1 MSKLTRGKTR
11 EIEQSPKQTMSKDDI
26 VEKPIDAHIHGPS
39 MAWVLSHALARVDVD
54 ETHAI
59 FGQARILLKEGDIT
73 DAEGAGVT
81 NTRRAIDITI
91 KFITKLPLSV
101 WNPSLKEWNHEGLR
115 KWEENVKAHLRLNR
129 GIRVVGLA
137 RFRRSDFLTKTPF
150 SLRDVKLC
158 QYVSET
164 EKIPTVLM
172 AITVPRLKAK
182 NRDQEQERNLLNSTE
197 NQPLEHRRTN
207 YLTGATN
214 VTTGYFDANEKDYD
228 YINLVVSNMGQ
239 EPASYLTASAKGQG
253 SKAATVVT
261 SQDLVQPLVAVSVQS
276 AQLRQKLQAVH
287 DEYQKKQLHLVR
299 QLAASTTTVSSSV
312 QAQSKKSYDAFQQEQ
327 DDCTKSEV
335 ETQHCKRPK
344 MER

>member
-1 MSKLTRGKTR
+1 MSKLTRGKTK
-11 EIEQSPKQTMSKDDI
+11 EIEQSPKQTMIKADI

-39 MAWVLSHALARVDVD
+39 MAWVLSHALARADVD

-91 KFITKLPLSV
+91 KFITKLPLNV
-101 WNPSLKEWNHEGLR
+101 WNPTLKEWNHEGLR

-182 NRDQEQERNLLNSTE
+182 NRDQEQDRNLLNSTV
-197 NQPLEHRRTN
+197 NQPLEQGHRQ
-207 YLTGATN
+207 TN

-239 EPASYLTASAKGQG
+239 EPASYLTVSAKDQG

-261 SQDLVQPLVAVSVQS
+261 SQDLVQPLVAVSEQS

-312 QAQSKKSYDAFQQEQ
+312 QAPSKKSYEAFQQEQ
-327 DDCTKSEV
+327 DDCTTSEA